1 MRGAV
6 KVNDNRLRW
15 YSSVGQL
22 GTLDTRILFH
32 LLFLDVLLTLWEG
45 RNFWKC
51 YDFFLSWAFIRLS
64 GILL

>member
-22 GTLDTRILFH
+22 GILDKRISFH
-32 LLFLDVLLTLWEG
+32 LLFLVVLLTLWKG

-51 YDFFLSWAFIRLS
+51 YDFFKFGAH
-64 GILL
+64 